1 MGRIVSLWLPNWPIT
16 RLKLATPESAWPAEP
31 VAIVETIEQRRQVVA
46 VDDRGWAAGIRPQQ
60 KATDARAV
68 LPTLALIPA
77 DHAADARAL
86 ARLARWAGRY
96 SPAVAPCPSDGLW
109 IDITGCAHLWGGEEG
124 LVSDLAGRLQRRG
137 LPGRIAVAGSFGAAW
152 ALAHHGRAERPIQIL
167 PDGEERAA
175 LSPLPVAA
183 LRLDEDAVQALRR
196 IGLTKVADLLA
207 APRPGLARRFGAR
220 PLLRLDQAL
229 GRAEETVGFRR
240 PPTPWF
246 ARLAFPEP
254 IGTPEDLQRAIAAV
268 TAELCARLEARM
280 MGAAQFAADFHR
292 VDGRRQTAAIRTAL
306 PVRDAVRVA
315 RLLAERLDRVD
326 PGFGVEVV
334 TLRADR
340 VAPLDGRQ
348 TGLNKLEDEGA
359 AIGDPV
365 DQTRRLVPK
374 RRDNLIHSFKG
385 CDSTMVESL
394 AGFVDIVGNRIGFD
408 RIWRPAPVESHL
420 PERCVAA
427 APPLAPAGSKA
438 WPEGWTRPLRLL
450 RRPEPITVTAPVPD
464 DPPSVFRWAGATHK
478 VRRADGPERI
488 AYEWWRRAK
497 PEDRTEPEMIRDYYR
512 IEDETG
518 RRFWVYRAGLYRE
531 GQTARWFLHGV
542 FD

>member
-16 RLKLATPESAWPAEP
+16 RLKLTTPESAWPAEP

-77 DHAADARAL
+77 DRAADARAL
-86 ARLARWAGRY
+86 ALLTRWAGRY
-96 SPAVAPCPSDGLW
+96 SPAVAPCPPDGLW

-124 LVSDLAGRLQRRG
+124 LVDDLAGRLRRRG

-152 ALAHHGRAERPIQIL
+152 ALAHHGRAEQPTQIL
-167 PDGEERAA
+167 PDGEERTA

-196 IGLTKVADLLA
+196 IGLTRVGDLLA

-254 IGTPEDLQRAIAAV
+254 IGTPEDLQRAIAVV

-306 PVRDAVRVA
+306 PVRDAARVA

-348 TGLNKLEDEGA
+348 TGLSKLEDEGA
-359 AIGDPV
+359 AIGD
-365 DQTRRLVPK
+365 
-374 RRDNLIHSFKG
+374 
-385 CDSTMVESL
+385 L

-427 APPLAPAGSKA
+427 APPLAPAEATA
-438 WPEGWTRPLRLL
+438 WPAGWVRPLRLL
-450 RRPEPITVTAPVPD
+450 RRPEPIEAMAQVPD
-464 DPPSVFRWAGATHK
+464 DPPSVFRWAGTTHK

-488 AYEWWRRAK
+488 AYEWWRRTK
-497 PEDRTEPEMIRDYYR
+497 PEDRSEPEMIRDYYR
-512 IEDETG
+512 VEDEAG
-518 RRFWVYRAGLYRE
+518 RRFWVYRAGLYRTGE
-531 GQTARWFLHGV
+531 TARWFLHGL